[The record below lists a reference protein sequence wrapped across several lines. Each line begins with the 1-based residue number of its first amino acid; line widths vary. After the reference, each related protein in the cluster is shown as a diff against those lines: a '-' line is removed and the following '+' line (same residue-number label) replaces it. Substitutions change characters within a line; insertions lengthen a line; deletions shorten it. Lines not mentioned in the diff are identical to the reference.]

1 MSDEASSV
9 LAALRRSHDLL
20 SAATAGL
27 DGPALRG
34 PSYASEWTIAQVL
47 SHLGSG
53 AVIGKLNLDAGLADA
68 PFPEMAVFQGVW
80 DVWNAKTPEAQAA
93 DVLPADQALID
104 TYAAVPA
111 ETLTAL
117 QLPLGP
123 MKLDGVTMMRLRLAE
138 HALHTWDVKVALDP
152 AVTVDA
158 DAVAQLVDG
167 VGLLIGFLGR
177 PGADKAVVH
186 VVLTEP
192 ARELALTVGDAVTLA
207 PWDGATSADATLTA
221 PAEAFLRLAYG
232 RLDAAH
238 TPAGVSAEGIE
249 LDTLRAVFP
258 GF

>member
-27 DGPALRG
+27 DGSALRG

-53 AVIGKLNLDAGLADA
+53 AVIGKLNLDAAREGA
-68 PFPEMAVFQGVW
+68 PSPGMDVFQGVW
-80 DVWNAKTPEAQAA
+80 DVWNAKTPEEQAA
-93 DVLPADQALID
+93 DALPADQALID
-104 TYAAVPA
+104 AYAAISG
-111 ETLTAL
+111 EELSAL

-123 MKLDGVTMMRLRLAE
+123 MTLDGVTMMRLRLAE

-152 AVTVDA
+152 AATVDA
-158 DAVAQLVDG
+158 AAVAQLVDG
-167 VGLLIGFLGR
+167 IGLLIGFLGKPTER
-177 PGADKAVVH
+177 AAVIH

-207 PWDGATSADATLTA
+207 PWDGGAAADATLTG

-232 RLDAAH
+232 RLDADH
-238 TPAGVSAEGIE
+238 TPSAVSAEGID